1 MMNYEIFLQNG
12 SKAKKILKIQTLI
25 RTVLRLKEVKIKKNP
40 QTEGKTIQFVDVDT
54 DVCSLMVRHYFASFS
69 K

>member
-1 MMNYEIFLQNG
+1 MGYKNPFF
-12 SKAKKILKIQTLI
+12 KIIVFFGMTSLF
-25 RTVLRLKEVKIKKNP
+25 KKNP

-54 DVCSLMVRHYFASFS
+54 DVCSLMVWHYFASFS